1 MPILTAGFD
10 GAAFLADADG
20 TWTVI
25 CDTKIV
31 EDGAPHIQSQ
41 IKLWSDTAE
50 GVNLV
55 VTTGGTGFAVSDTTP
70 EVCRAGRVRSGSG

>member
-31 EDGAPHIQSQ
+31 EDCAAPLSNTLHTPDGTVVGA
-41 IKLWSDTAE
+41 
-50 GVNLV
+50 
-55 VTTGGTGFAVSDTTP
+55 
-70 EVCRAGRVRSGSG
+70 CSGCEIWTWLDARL

>member
-31 EDGAPHIQSQ
+31 EDCAAPLSNTLHLQ
-41 IKLWSDTAE
+41 D
-50 GVNLV
+50 
-55 VTTGGTGFAVSDTTP
+55 GTVI
-70 EVCRAGRVRSGSG
+70 